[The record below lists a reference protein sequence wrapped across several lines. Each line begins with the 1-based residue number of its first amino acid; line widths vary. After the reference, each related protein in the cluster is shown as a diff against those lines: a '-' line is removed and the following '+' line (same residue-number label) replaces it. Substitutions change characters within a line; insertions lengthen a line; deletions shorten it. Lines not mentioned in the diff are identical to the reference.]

1 MSNMIHPTAIIMPSV
16 KLGDNVSI
24 GPYTVMEGEVT
35 IGDNVEIQSHC
46 VIKGFTTIGKGCRIF
61 PGAMIGN
68 EPQDRKYKRGA
79 KTFLEIGEG
88 NIIREFT
95 TMHPG
100 TIEGGGI
107 TRVGNNNLF
116 MAYCHVAHDC
126 MVGSN
131 CVFAN
136 AATFGGHVVVEDR
149 VTIGG
154 LCGVHQYNRIG
165 KMSMVGACSK
175 VAQDIPPYSLCDGHP
190 AIVYSIN
197 AIGLKRAEVPLKTVK
212 LIKEAFR
219 ILFYMGLGKTS
230 AIEKIEKEVEL
241 VPEIQYIIDFARAS
255 ERGLCG
261 AAASAE

>member
-1 MSNMIHPTAIIMPSV
+1 MSNTIHPTAIIAPSV
-16 KLGDNVSI
+16 KLGDNVSV
-24 GPYTVMEGEVT
+24 GPYTVLEGEVT

-46 VIKGFTTIGKGCRIF
+46 LIKGYTKIGKGCRIF

-68 EPQDRKYKRGA
+68 EPQDKKYKPGA
-79 KTFLEIGEG
+79 KTFLEIGE
-88 NIIREFT
+88 NNTIREYCT
-95 TMHPG
+95 LQPG
-100 TIEGGGI
+100 TVEGGGI
-107 TRVGNNNLF
+107 TRVGNSNLF

-136 AATFGGHVVVEDR
+136 VVTFAGHVVVEDR

-154 LCGVHQYNRIG
+154 LTGVHQYNRIG

-175 VAQDIPPYSLCDGHP
+175 IVQDIPPFAMCDGHP
-190 AIVYSIN
+190 ALVYNIN
-197 AIGLKRAEVPLKTVK
+197 AIGLKRGEVPLKTVK

-241 VPEIQYIIDFARAS
+241 VPEVRHLLDFARTS

-261 AAASAE
+261 AAAATE